1 MDETY
6 AESGLRTLLLAR
18 RDISSAEYEQ
28 FSYQIETIRD
38 TRRGMD
44 DLDELIEQVY
54 TEIEQNL
61 ILVGATAIE
70 DCLQEE
76 CKTTI

>member
-1 MDETY
+1 MVETY
-6 AESGLRTLLLAR
+6 AETGLRTLLLAR
-18 RDISSAEYEQ
+18 RDISAAEYEQ
-28 FSYQIETIRD
+28 FAHQIETIQD

-44 DLDELIEQVY
+44 DLDELIDQVY
-54 TEIEQNL
+54 TEIEQDL

-70 DCLQEE
+70 DCLQDK